1 MQVVTRISL
10 VLLVLWLLVAHVY
23 IVALPLGF
31 WYIVRFN
38 RAYELVLVTVLVDG
52 YYQAFYTVPV
62 LTLST
67 LFLVFFVDIIK
78 PQLLVY
84 TGHDEIIS

>member
-1 MQVVTRISL
+1 MEVITRICL
-10 VLLVLWLLVAHVY
+10 VIVLLWLLVAQLY

-31 WYIVRFN
+31 WYIMRFP

-52 YYQAFYTVPV
+52 YYQAFYSVPI
-62 LTLST
+62 LTLCT
-67 LFLVFFVDIIK
+67 LFLVFF
-78 PQLLVY
+78 QLLVY